1 MSYNPNN
8 PNGQATM
15 ANSAPVVV
23 ASDQSAVPVSGT
35 VTANAGTNL
44 NTSALA
50 TSANLTAGTQKTQ
63 VVDGSGN
70 VISSTSN
77 ALDVN
82 IKTNNAGSVVSTNN
96 SSSTNITG
104 NASFTGTSEDVTQYS
119 EMRVSVYS
127 SHASATD
134 GLSIQQSSDGTNWD
148 ITDPY
153 TIPAT
158 TAKTFVVPRQAK
170 FFRVVYTNGATTTTS
185 FRLQTILNRTGSA
198 SSSQRA
204 QDAYTNETDLVQG
217 QSFLMGF
224 NGTTWDRLRT
234 TGTGVLSTSSVLTAG
249 SAIVGKVG
257 IDQTTPGTTNA
268 VVDTPTTAGGLSIV
282 TGSVGATATAIK
294 ASAGQLYGYH
304 LFNTTAAVAY
314 VQIFNVASGSV
325 ALGTTAPTM
334 SIGIPA
340 SGGVTVNFDKGIA
353 FGTAISFACTTTRT
367 GSTGATC
374 DVNFFYK

>member
-8 PNGQATM
+8 ANGQATM
-15 ANSAPVVV
+15 ANSAPVVI
-23 ASDQSAVPVSGT
+23 ASDQSALPVGEP
-35 VTANAGTNL
+35 G
-44 NTSALA
+44 
-50 TSANLTAGTQKTQ
+50 
-63 VVDGSGN
+63 
-70 VISSTSN
+70 
-77 ALDVN
+77 
-82 IKTNNAGSVVSTNN
+82 VVSTNN
-96 SSSTNITG
+96 STTSVLAAAG
-104 NASFTGTSEDVTQYS
+104 VFTGTSEDVLAYN
-119 EMRVSVYS
+119 ELRISVIA

-134 GLSIQQSSDGTNWD
+134 GLSIQQSSDNSNWD
-148 ITDPY
+148 ITDTY

-158 TAKTFVVPRQAK
+158 TGKTFSVPRQARY
-170 FFRVVYTNGATTTTS
+170 FRIVYTNGGTLQTS
-185 FRLQTILNRTGSA
+185 FRLQTILNRDA
-198 SSSQRA
+198 VRAASQRA
-204 QDAYTNETDLVQG
+204 ADAYSNETDLDQN
-217 QSFLMGF
+217 QSFLMGY
-224 NGTTWDRLRT
+224 NGTTWDRLRSDT
-234 TGTGVLSTSSVLTAG
+234 TNGLDVDVTRLPALVAG
-249 SAIVGKVG
+249 SALVGKVG

-268 VVDTPTTAGGLSIV
+268 VVDTPVTSGGLSIV

-325 ALGTTAPTM
+325 TLGTTAPTM

-340 SGGVTVNFDKGIA
+340 SGGVTVHWDKGIA